1 MQIQALTK
9 AMPATIKMLPLLATM
24 VLSATAIKASAQNDE
39 YISKA
44 ASDSITATAHGS
56 MAVNTD
62 TTKFEDAMKDSV
74 ETAIRE
80 DEPILSIQTNAGKNV
95 HLGFNV
101 EGTGAEEIIN
111 RVLADIS
118 LSGVGTPHA
127 GTYKAL
133 CDAIDA
139 MNAKGLNTQELE
151 EEREALED
159 MMRDYIKDNYEQI
172 TSILDKNG
180 TRSEFHY
187 GENKS
192 KVGYVTQTVQ
202 LKGNGGIKDKSNIEE
217 IVTDSINTNTN
228 TNTNTNNKN
237 KFDGGVIYGLTL
249 ETENSDVRFT
259 GDFSS
264 DNIDLAL
271 SAENRK
277 KLKNGTLSTALSV
290 RETVEPDHHE
300 GSGGASLDYKSD
312 SNDLTTGTFAF
323 YKYEKDKN
331 IPADWGAS
339 VAGYLKYKNLLRLEA
354 GDDISDG
361 LNYVYSKLNLTG
373 KKEIPNRNLM
383 LTGRMSAEY
392 GAFIFDKYLNV
403 DPIHNVEVRTRGNL
417 VFNPENNMNAS
428 LGAALAYSCT
438 LVNDK
443 SEKSLD
449 YSHNITTSLLGNFT
463 KDKVSI
469 SAMLS
474 LMHSTIESFDEIG
487 NKLDPLKVSS
497 NVTMELKDLFR
508 GISPFVSYTLN
519 TGIQGLEHNIGGGV
533 KLGIDALSQKKKT
546 IK

>member
-9 AMPATIKMLPLLATM
+9 AMPKTIKMLPLLATM
-24 VLSATAIKASAQNDE
+24 VLSATAIKATAQNDE

-44 ASDSITATAHGS
+44 SSDSITATAQGS

-62 TTKFEDAMKDSV
+62 TITFEDALKDSA
-74 ETAIRE
+74 ETILKE
-80 DEPILSIQTNAGKNV
+80 DEPILSLQADAGKNV

-127 GTYKAL
+127 GTYRAL

-139 MNAKGLNTQELE
+139 MKANGQDTQELE
-151 EEREALED
+151 EQREALED
-159 MMRDYIKDNYEQI
+159 MMRDYIKDNYEQV
-172 TSILDKNG
+172 TAILDKNG
-180 TRSEFHY
+180 TRSEFRY

-192 KVGYVTQTVQ
+192 KVGHVTQTIH
-202 LKGNGGIKDKSNIEE
+202 LKGNGGIKDKSHVEE
-217 IVTDSINTNTN
+217 VATDSINTNNTTN
-228 TNTNTNNKN
+228 TTNKN

-249 ETENSDVRFT
+249 ETEKSDVRFT

-271 SAENRK
+271 SAETRK
-277 KLKNGTLSTALSV
+277 ELENGTLSAALSA

-300 GSGGASLDYKSD
+300 GSGGASLDYKSN
-312 SNDLTTGTFAF
+312 SNDLTTGAFAF
-323 YKYEKDKN
+323 YQYEKDKN
-331 IPADWGAS
+331 IPAEWGAN
-339 VAGYLKYKNLLRLEA
+339 VAGYLKYKNMLRLEA
-354 GDDISDG
+354 GDEITQG
-361 LNYVYSKLNLTG
+361 LNYVYTKLNLTG
-373 KKEIPNRNLM
+373 KKEIPNRDLM

-392 GAFIFDKYLNV
+392 GANIFDKQLNI
-403 DPIHNVEVRTRGNL
+403 DPMHNVEVRTRGNL

-428 LGAALAYSCT
+428 LGAALAYSC
-438 LVNDK
+438 LIDSDK
-443 SEKSLD
+443 SNESLG
-449 YSHNITTSLLGNFT
+449 YSHNITASLLGNFT

-469 SAMLS
+469 SAMLA
-474 LMHSTIESFDEIG
+474 LMHSTIEALDDAGE
-487 NKLDPLKVSS
+487 NLDPLKVSS

-533 KLGIDALSQKKKT
+533 KLGIDALSQKKK
-546 IK
+546 